1 MNQNIKIHVIFTSDV
16 HGHLLPIEYSDNSRT
31 DYGLSKIIS
40 AIKSYDKSN
49 TIILDLGDI
58 LQGSPLMY
66 FHQLNREKYPNPAAQ
81 LFNIINYD
89 YFIPGNHDF
98 NYGKDY
104 LDDFINQISSKT
116 LCQNIYKGKD
126 LAFKNGYDILMTSQ
140 GVKVLIIGITTKYI
154 PNWENPSNIEGL
166 IFKDTVSETKKV
178 VEKHK
183 DEADLIICAYHGGFE
198 RDILTDES
206 FVKDTG
212 ENQGYRIFKE
222 IPEIDV
228 LLTGHQHREIIQKKG
243 NRIAIQP
250 GANGMFLGSCD
261 ITFDKFKNI
270 VNVEGKLLEAKL
282 YEDDPKPKRILKDIE
297 SDNQI
302 FLDEVIGE
310 VVEGD
315 LEVKDTFK
323 ARLEKHAIVD
333 FINNIQ
339 LDATGAMLSATSL
352 ANQVSGLKKQITI
365 RNVLSTYVYANTLVV
380 VEISGLK
387 LKKYLE
393 RCAEYFIVKD
403 GSITYNPRFSYPKV
417 EHYNYDMFA
426 GIDYVFD
433 LLKPFGNRV
442 KSIKYKGKEIKDTDC
457 FTLALNNYRANGGG
471 DFEMLKNLPIVREIP
486 FDVAEL
492 MIEYIRKQHY
502 LHIKTRNNIKLLK

>member
-1 MNQNIKIHVIFTSDV
+1 MNQDSKIHILFTSDI
-16 HGHLLPIEYSDNSRT
+16 HGHILPIEYSDNSKT
-31 DYGLSKIIS
+31 DYGLSKIITM
-40 AIKSYDKSN
+40 IKTYDKSN

-66 FHQLNREKYPNPAAQ
+66 FHQLNREKYPNPAAKV
-81 LFNIINYD
+81 FNIINYN

-98 NYGKDY
+98 NYGKNY
-104 LDDFINQISSKT
+104 LDDFIHQISAKT
-116 LCQNIYKGKD
+116 LCQNIYKGKS
-126 LAFKNGYDILMTSQ
+126 LAFKNGYDILEMPQ
-140 GVKVLIIGITTKYI
+140 GIKVLIIGITTKYI

-166 IFKDTVSETKKV
+166 IFKDTVSETKKIV
-178 VEKHK
+178 DKYK
-183 DEADLIICAYHGGFE
+183 DEVDLIICAYHGGFE
-198 RDILTDES
+198 RDILTGEA

-212 ENQGYRIFKE
+212 ENQGYRIFEE
-222 IPEIDV
+222 IPEVDI

-250 GANGMFLGSCD
+250 GANGMFLGNVD
-261 ITFDKFKNI
+261 ITFDNSNKIKE
-270 VNVEGKLLEAKL
+270 VEGKLIPAKL
-282 YEDDPKPKRILKDIE
+282 YDEDPRPKKILKEIE
-297 SDNQI
+297 ANNQI
-302 FLDEVIGE
+302 FLDEIIGE

-315 LEVKDTFK
+315 LEVKDAFK

-339 LDATGAMLSATSL
+339 LDATGAILSATSL
-352 ANQVSGLKKQITI
+352 ANQVSGFKKHITI
-365 RNVLSTYVYANTLVV
+365 RNVLSTYVYSNTLVV
-380 VEISGLK
+380 VEIPGLN
-387 LKKYLE
+387 LRKYLE

-403 GSITYNPRFSYPKV
+403 GVITYNPRFSYPKV
-417 EHYNYDMFA
+417 EHYNYDMIA

-433 LLKPFGNRV
+433 LQKPFGKRV
-442 KSIKYKGKEIKDTDC
+442 KSVKYKGKEIKDTDF
-457 FTLALNNYRANGGG
+457 FTLVLNNYRANGGG
-471 DFEMLKNLPIVREIP
+471 DFEMLRNLRIVREIP